1 MDISKKYFD
10 HEMLK
15 KYSPEVITAIGIVGV
30 LVAAEA
36 NVKGRERLTK
46 ADSYMDASYELCTEE
61 VVQNRGIFYRVKMF
75 FKRLFRK

>member
-15 KYSPEVITAIGIVGV
+15 KYSPEVLTTIGIAGI
-30 LVAAEA
+30 LVAAEV

-61 VVQNRGIFYRVKMF
+61 VTQNRGIFYRVKKF
-75 FKRLFRK
+75 FKRIFHR